1 MNRSKP
7 FVIGFLS
14 SLLLFIAINVY
25 TYDDGLAGFTS
36 NDGVRATEC
45 FDCLKQFGWP
55 FRLHQSGT
63 IHHIDEL
70 LFTGFIADI
79 LIIVLAST
87 GIGLL
92 CKSLLKKPRTEMS
105 T

>member
-7 FVIGFLS
+7 FIIGFLS
-14 SLLLFIAINVY
+14 SLFLFIVINIY
-25 TYDDGLAGFTS
+25 TYDDGLGGFT
-36 NDGVRATEC
+36 NKDGVRATEC

-63 IHHIDEL
+63 ILHIDEFL
-70 LFTGFIADI
+70 WPGFIADS
-79 LIIVLAST
+79 LIVLLSTT

-92 CKSLLKKPRTEMS
+92 CKSLMKKPRTELS